1 MMKKHRTALAIAF
14 IAVLAAAGGDAEAG
28 NGRIRSTSSLQLKEG
43 RITSERKVNHNRG
56 LRGKLTRGFLGKTI
70 AVETEQ
76 GATGNR
82 LSTTRK
88 GSRVSRNL
96 TRTEDGRGTSAAGI
110 HERRAFRI
118 FGWGKKLERTDTV
131 TRDQITQD
139 TIQHRSL
146 RSDRRAI
153 RTHKRG
159 APNGVE
165 EVGYREGTRWVSEG
179 KRTVG
184 GRSRAWGGKLKG
196 DRMVTET
203 PGGMRLEDTQTV
215 KYGRLSKVVKR
226 VLTAPITLATAI
238 LTVGIAPVTFGK
250 TREVQLK
257 EWQAPKGNGFELT
270 TPNGK
275 LVSST
280 TIHSNRTESVTT
292 RFRKG
297 VEREKETS
305 KIWRDVGENERFI
318 KDRSGRTTKI
328 VKTRLTQDGVR
339 TEWTTHLRGDDTV
352 SKVVV
357 KETRPRADK
366 PSKNT
371 VTKRTVKYP
380 KGTRRED
387 IASSLPAAR
396 PEASPVASPVA
407 GARPVS
413 RNRAQRKVVDNQ
425 Q

>member
-1 MMKKHRTALAIAF
+1 MNKQRWSVAVVF
-14 IAVLAAAGGDAEAG
+14 VAVLAMAASDAEAG
-28 NGRIRSTSSLQLKEG
+28 NGRIRSSSSLQLKEG
-43 RITSERKVNHNRG
+43 RITSQRKVNHNRG
-56 LRGKLTRGFLGKTI
+56 LRGKLTRGFLGRTI

-76 GATGNR
+76 GATSNR
-82 LSTTRK
+82 LSTKRK
-88 GSRVSRNL
+88 GSRVSRDI
-96 TRTEDGRGTSAAGI
+96 TRTEDGRGTSAAGV

-118 FGWGKKLERTDTV
+118 FGWAKKLDRTDTV
-131 TRDQITQD
+131 TPDQITQD
-139 TIQHRSL
+139 SIQHRTL

-179 KRTVG
+179 KRSVG

-203 PGGMRLEDTQTV
+203 PDGMQLADTQTV
-215 KYGRLSKVVKR
+215 KYGRVSKVVKR

-238 LTVGIAPVTFGK
+238 LTFGIAPVTFGK

-257 EWQAPKGNGFELT
+257 EWQAPSGNGFELT
-270 TPNGK
+270 TPNAK

-280 TIHSNRTESVTT
+280 TIHDNRTESVTT

-305 KIWRDVGENERFI
+305 KIWKDVGENERFI

-357 KETRPRADK
+357 KESRPRADK
-366 PSKNT
+366 PSKST

-387 IASSLPAAR
+387 IASSLPGAR
-396 PEASPVASPVA
+396 PEASPAAS
-407 GARPVS
+407 ARPVS
-413 RNRAQRKVVDNQ
+413 RQRAQRRVVDDQ